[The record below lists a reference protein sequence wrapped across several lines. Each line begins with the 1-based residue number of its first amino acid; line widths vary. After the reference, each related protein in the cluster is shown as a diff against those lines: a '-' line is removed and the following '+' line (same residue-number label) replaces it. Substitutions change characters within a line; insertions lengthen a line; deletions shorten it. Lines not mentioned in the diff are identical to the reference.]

1 MADVNRKLDCGL
13 IKRCN
18 ELAIPEGNV
27 LVTYIWID
35 GTGVTLR
42 NKTRTLET
50 EPLTPKDV
58 PVWTFDGPSTG
69 QIPAGLGVFKSDLY
83 LIPVAMFR
91 DPFMG
96 GTSKLVLCEVYNPDK
111 KPSNTCRAF
120 NWSTSRLTIPAEAPR
135 TRRDSPEET
144 KPPRSPNSNPELA
157 IVLDQFEFRST

>member
-58 PVWTFDGPSTG
+58 PVWTFDGSSTG
-69 QIPAGLGVFKSDLY
+69 QIPAGLGVFKRFTSLNHEE
-83 LIPVAMFR
+83 LRRIQSGVIRPVILGYCYHSIIF
-91 DPFMG
+91 
-96 GTSKLVLCEVYNPDK
+96 
-111 KPSNTCRAF
+111 AF
-120 NWSTSRLTIPAEAPR
+120 V
-135 TRRDSPEET
+135 
-144 KPPRSPNSNPELA
+144 A
-157 IVLDQFEFRST
+157 ICI